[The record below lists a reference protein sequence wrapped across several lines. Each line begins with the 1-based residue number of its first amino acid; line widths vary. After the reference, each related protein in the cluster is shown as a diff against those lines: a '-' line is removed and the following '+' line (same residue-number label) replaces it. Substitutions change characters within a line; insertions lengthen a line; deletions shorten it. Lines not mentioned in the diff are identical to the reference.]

1 MTGLP
6 IHLFLHQHPSLP
18 PSLRLSRLPPKAR
31 HLRVYHVYTP
41 PDNPPSFLLEKSYR
55 PAASPIHPLAIPLC
69 VFEGEGERERVPSP
83 DPSFERIRTHLFRC
97 QNFSTPTQFVTSRR
111 RACRGAVLVR
121 ADEKKRRRTPST
133 MMIGSV
139 STSDDDML
147 MYGYAGDT

>member
-55 PAASPIHPLAIPLC
+55 PGASPIHPLA
-69 VFEGEGERERVPSP
+69 FSKERERERESSISR
-83 DPSFERIRTHLFRC
+83 SFLRT
-97 QNFSTPTQFVTSRR
+97 NSNTSLSLPKFFNAYAVRYVEEKSVQGG
-111 RACRGAVLVR
+111 GAR
-121 ADEKKRRRTPST
+121 PGGRKEKEEDS
-133 MMIGSV
+133 
-139 STSDDDML
+139 SDDDDRL
-147 MYGYAGDT
+147 GFHER

>member
-69 VFEGEGERERVPSP
+69 VFEGEGEREREFHLPILPSNEFEYI
-83 DPSFERIRTHLFRC
+83 SFVAKIFQRLRSSLRRGEERAGGRC
-97 QNFSTPTQFVTSRR
+97 SSGRK
-111 RACRGAVLVR
+111 
-121 ADEKKRRRTPST
+121 EKEEDS
-133 MMIGSV
+133 
-139 STSDDDML
+139 SDDDDRL
-147 MYGYAGDT
+147 GFHER